1 VVYAFRYLNRLKARS
16 IPASGNGTGE
26 YFRQNGFCFT
36 SHMKNF
42 LFELCAES
50 LDSARAAEAGGAD
63 RIELCAN
70 LRIGGVTPDFN
81 LMSAT
86 IEALAIP
93 VHVLIRPRGGDF
105 IYSAEEFVEMR
116 RQVEQAKQAGAAG
129 VVLGVLRADASVDVE
144 RSCVLVELAHPMK
157 VTFHRAFDEVP
168 DLSEALEAVI
178 QTGADCLLTSGGQ
191 PEVLAG
197 ADAIRRLREQAG
209 GRLDLMAGGGLT
221 LANLAEVVRRSG
233 VSYLH
238 GSLTGRCVNGKK
250 CFAYGSAVLEDDV
263 RKAVRLL
270 GQEIASVD
278 SVADDALME

>member
-1 VVYAFRYLNRLKARS
+1 
-16 IPASGNGTGE
+16 
-26 YFRQNGFCFT
+26 
-36 SHMKNF
+36 MKNF
-42 LFELCAES
+42 LFELCTES
-50 LDSARAAEAGGAD
+50 LNSARAGEAGGAD

-70 LRIGGVTPDFN
+70 LRVGGVTPGFS
-81 LMSAT
+81 LMKAA

-105 IYSAEEFVEMR
+105 IYSAEEFAQMR

-144 RSCVLVELAHPMK
+144 RSRALVELAHPMK

-178 QTGADCLLTSGGQ
+178 RTGADCLLTSGGQ

-197 ADAIRRLREQAG
+197 ADAIGRLREQAG
-209 GRLDLMAGGGLT
+209 GRLDLMSGGGLT

-238 GSLTGRCVNGKK
+238 GSLKGGRRDGAGKEMDTER
-250 CFAYGSAVLEDDV
+250 AAVLEADV
-263 RKAVRLL
+263 REVIRLFRR
-270 GQEIASVD
+270 E
-278 SVADDALME
+278 MELRTTPLQTAY